1 MKPQTP
7 SRSHTGEGGGRL
19 FVVSAPSGAGKSTI
33 CNAVLEK
40 ISGLKYSVSATTR
53 SPRGEEKDGVD
64 YHFVSKDEFLAGI
77 QNGTWAE
84 WAQVH
89 GYYYGTSAV
98 FIDEALSTGCDVL
111 LDIDVQGAR
120 QLLKRYPDCVTIF
133 IMPPSVAALRER
145 LLKRDTDSRAAIEQR
160 LINAQEEMAQKG
172 SYHHIIVNDRLS
184 EAIAALSAI
193 ISCARTG
200 SGDGSS

>member
-1 MKPQTP
+1 
-7 SRSHTGEGGGRL
+7 
-19 FVVSAPSGAGKSTI
+19 VVSAPSGAGKTTI

-40 ISGLKYSVSATTR
+40 IPGLKYSVSSTTR
-53 SPRGEEKDGVD
+53 SGRGEEKDGVD
-64 YHFVSKDEFLAGI
+64 YHFVSEDEFLAGI

-133 IMPPSVAALRER
+133 IMAPSAATLRER
-145 LLKRDTDSRAAIEQR
+145 LLKRGTDSHAAIEQR
-160 LINAQEEMAQKG
+160 LKNAEEEMAQKG
-172 SYHHIIVNDRLS
+172 TYHYIIVNDRLS

-193 ISCARTG
+193 ITSARTG
-200 SGDGSS
+200 SGDESS